1 MKIGDAKKIQA
12 LGQVIQM
19 QLIEEG
25 ILQPCSICGNTMKVK
40 SRPDGLLYWRSGN
53 FPPCKGTGIMSE
65 SVKAR
70 IAELAVANE
79 WDGALNLLF
88 SL

>member
-1 MKIGDAKKIQA
+1 MKIGDSKKIQA

-25 ILQPCSICGNTMKVK
+25 IVQPCPICGNMMKVK
-40 SRPDGLLYWRSGN
+40 SRPDGLLYWRCGK
-53 FPPCKGTGIMSE
+53 FPPCKGTAIMNE

-70 IAELAVANE
+70 ITDLAVANK
-79 WDGALNLLF
+79 WDGAMNLLF